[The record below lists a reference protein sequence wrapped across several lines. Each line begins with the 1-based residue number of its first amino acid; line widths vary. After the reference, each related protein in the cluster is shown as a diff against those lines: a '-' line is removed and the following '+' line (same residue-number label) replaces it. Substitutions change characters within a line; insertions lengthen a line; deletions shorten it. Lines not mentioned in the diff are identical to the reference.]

1 MVQFRRGVRSL
12 RTFERCGSG
21 TQAACPTKRAAKL
34 YHYALANAG
43 RLGKSGTWDSSYV
56 RIAFDTANRRSYNA
70 SRRRY
75 ADIPALIMPAGCC
88 PMFRVSC
95 HNFVRLTL
103 ALSISVF
110 GNSSLADIVV
120 SPPSVILDRPESSQQ
135 LLVSVA
141 TTDRATID
149 VSRACTYEIVQPEIA
164 VIEPTGL
171 VHPLRDGETEIII
184 RHDAKEVRV
193 RLEVR
198 QMGEPQPVSFHNEI
212 VPLLTKARCNAGGC
226 HGKAEGQNG
235 FKLSIFGFDA
245 AADFAAI
252 VKEGRGRRVS
262 VTAPDWSLML
272 RKGAAEIP
280 HGGGRKIEPDSDQ
293 YARLKRWIA
302 EGAGFDDLQSQSSP
316 IVAIEVEPLQQSLLA
331 GEAQQLR
338 VTAVDSHGIRRCVTA
353 EAEYESNA
361 SSIAE
366 VNQRGLVE
374 ASDIPGEAAILVR
387 YLGHVAVSRIT
398 LPRANVEFQRP
409 PETNFIDRLV
419 WDKLQRL
426 GIEPGELADDATFLR
441 RVYLDTIGTLPTS
454 LEVREFLADNSPD
467 KRTRLVD
474 RLLERNEYV
483 DYWTMR
489 WLDILRADQL
499 QISPQG
505 TVAMQRWLRRQFREN
520 RPFDEFARELLTV
533 QGSTTAEGPASFYKI
548 LNKPDEA
555 SRAISQLLLGVRI
568 ECAQCHHHPS
578 ERWSQSDYVG
588 LAGFFTGVK
597 LKKLPNGNEAVVSL
611 GGSDLPHPRSGETIA
626 ARPLGDGP
634 ADFSA
639 LSDRR
644 IALAAWMTSDSN
656 SFFAKAIANRIW
668 AHYFGRGL
676 VEPID
681 DMRDTNPASN
691 EPLMNAL
698 ADHMREVKYDLK
710 AFTRTLLQA
719 RVYQLSCRSNASNED
734 DFQNFSHAAYRT
746 LPAEVLL
753 DAISQVTEVPE
764 KFNGWPDGYRAIQV
778 WDNRMPSYFF
788 RIFGRPVR
796 ASVCECE
803 RSGEPSIAQSLHLLN
818 SPEIMVK
825 VQDRRGRVRQLA
837 GSDLAPAAIIDELY
851 LCMLSRPPI
860 GEERSLMLQAFDA
873 ADVDRRAAV
882 EDIQWAL
889 LNSKEF
895 MFNH

>member
-1 MVQFRRGVRSL
+1 M
-12 RTFERCGSG
+12 
-21 TQAACPTKRAAKL
+21 
-34 YHYALANAG
+34 
-43 RLGKSGTWDSSYV
+43 
-56 RIAFDTANRRSYNA
+56 I
-70 SRRRY
+70 
-75 ADIPALIMPAGCC
+75 
-88 PMFRVSC
+88 RVSRQS
-95 HNFVRLTL
+95 FVFIGLTL
-103 ALSISVF
+103 ALACVAT
-110 GNSSLADIVV
+110 GKSLLAEIVV
-120 SPPSVILDRPESSQQ
+120 SPTSVMLDRPESSQQ

-141 TTDRATID
+141 QADRMTID
-149 VSRACTYEIVQPEIA
+149 VSRAATYEVAQPEIA

-171 VHPLRDGETEIII
+171 VHPLRDGQTEIII
-184 RHDAKEVRV
+184 RHDGKEVRV
-193 RLEVR
+193 PLEVR
-198 QMGEPQPVSFHNEI
+198 HFGTPEPVSFHNEI
-212 VPLLTKARCNAGGC
+212 VPLLTKARCNNGGC

-252 VKEGRGRRVS
+252 VKEGRGRRVF
-262 VTAPDWSLML
+262 VTAPDHSLLL

-280 HGGGRKIEPDSDQ
+280 HGGGRKIEPDSYQ
-293 YARLKRWIA
+293 SARLERWIA
-302 EGAGFDDLQSQSSP
+302 EGAGFDDLASQSNR

-331 GEAQQLR
+331 GGAQQLR
-338 VTAVDSHGIRRCVTA
+338 VTAIDSAGNRRCVTA

-361 SSIAE
+361 ASIAD

-398 LPRANVEFQRP
+398 LPRPDVEFQRP
-409 PETNFIDRLV
+409 PEANFIDRLV

-426 GIEPGELADDATFLR
+426 GIAPGEVADDATLLR

-454 LEVREFLADNSPD
+454 AEVREFLADNASD
-467 KRTRLVD
+467 KRTRLID
-474 RLLERNEYV
+474 RLLERDEYV

-505 TVAMQRWLRRQFREN
+505 TVAMQQWLRRQFREN

-578 ERWSQSDYVG
+578 ERWSQADYVG

-611 GGSDLPHPRSGETIA
+611 GGSDLLHPRTGETIA
-626 ARPLGDGP
+626 ARPLGGEP
-634 ADFSA
+634 ADFSLA
-639 LSDRR
+639 SDRR
-644 IALAAWMTSDSN
+644 IALAAWMTSESN
-656 SFFAKAIANRIW
+656 PFFAKAIANRIW

-710 AFTRTLLQA
+710 AFTRTLLQS
-719 RVYQLSCRSNASNED
+719 RVYQLSAQSNASNED
-734 DFQNFSHAAYRT
+734 DFQNFSHAAYKT

-753 DAISQVTEVPE
+753 DAISQVTGVPE

-803 RSGEPSIAQSLHLLN
+803 RSSEPSIAQSLHLLN

-825 VQDRRGRVRQLA
+825 VQGRHGKARQLA
-837 GSDLAPAAIIDELY
+837 GSDLTPDAIIDELY
-851 LCMLSRPPI
+851 LSMLSRPPT
-860 GEERSLMLQAFDA
+860 GDERSLMLQAFDG
-873 ADVDRRAAV
+873 DEVDRRAAV
-882 EDIQWAL
+882 EDVQWAL

>member
-1 MVQFRRGVRSL
+1 MFQVNRNCFVGLLLVL
-12 RTFERCGSG
+12 TF
-21 TQAACPTKRAAKL
+21 AALDK
-34 YHYALANAG
+34 
-43 RLGKSGTWDSSYV
+43 
-56 RIAFDTANRRSYNA
+56 A
-70 SRRRY
+70 S
-75 ADIPALIMPAGCC
+75 
-88 PMFRVSC
+88 F
-95 HNFVRLTL
+95 
-103 ALSISVF
+103 
-110 GNSSLADIVV
+110 ADIVV
-120 SPPSVILDRPESSQQ
+120 SPASVMLDRPESSQQ
-135 LLVSVA
+135 LLVSVSQPDQR
-141 TTDRATID
+141 TRD
-149 VSRACTYEIVQPEIA
+149 VSREVTYEIARPEVA
-164 VIEPTGL
+164 TIEPSGL
-171 VHPLRDGETEIII
+171 IHPLRNGQTEIIVRHQGGEI
-184 RHDAKEVRV
+184 RVP
-193 RLEVR
+193 LEVR
-198 QMGEPQPVSFHNEI
+198 QLDDPAPVSFHNEI

-245 AADFAAI
+245 AADFAAL

-262 VTAPDWSLML
+262 TAMPQRSLL
-272 RKGAAEIP
+272 LQKGAALIP
-280 HGGGRKIEPDSDQ
+280 HGGGRKIEPDGYQ
-293 YARLKRWIA
+293 FARLQRWIA
-302 EGAGFDDLQSQSSP
+302 EGARFVDLESDDLESSSSR
-316 IVAIEVEPLQQSLLA
+316 IVAIEVEPLEQILLA
-331 GEAQQLR
+331 GGSQQLR
-338 VTAVDSHGIRRCVTA
+338 VSAIDDRGQRRCVTA

-361 SSIAE
+361 ASIAE

-398 LPRANVEFQRP
+398 LPRPEVTFQRP
-409 PETNFIDRLV
+409 PEVNFIDRLV

-426 GIEPGELADDATFLR
+426 GIEPSELADDATFLR
-441 RVYLDTIGTLPTS
+441 RVYLDTIGTLPTT
-454 LEVREFLADNSPD
+454 LEVRQFLADNSPD
-467 KRTRLVD
+467 KRTRLID
-474 RLLERNEYV
+474 HLLERDEYV

-505 TVAMQRWLRRQFREN
+505 TVAMQQWLRRQFREN
-520 RPFDEFARELLTV
+520 RPFDEFARDLLTV

-578 ERWSQSDYVG
+578 ERWSQTDYVA

-611 GGSDLPHPRSGETIA
+611 GGSDLPHPRSGELVA
-626 ARPLGDGP
+626 ARPLGGEP

-639 LSDRR
+639 TSDRR
-644 IALAAWMTSDSN
+644 AALAAWLTSDSN
-656 SFFAKAIANRIW
+656 PFFAKAIANRIW

-681 DMRDTNPASN
+681 DMRETNPASN
-691 EPLMNAL
+691 EPLMAAL
-698 ADHMREVKYDLK
+698 AEHMVAVRFDLK
-710 AFTRTLLQA
+710 AFTRTLLNSRA
-719 RVYQLSCRSNASNED
+719 YQLAAQSNASNED
-734 DFQNFSHAAYRT
+734 DVQNFSHATYRT

-753 DAISQVTEVPE
+753 DAISQSTDVPE
-764 KFNGWPDGYRAIQV
+764 KFNGWPEGYRAIQV

-803 RSGEPSIAQSLHLLN
+803 RSGEPSMAQSLHLLN
-818 SPEIMVK
+818 SPEIMSK
-825 VQDRRGRVRQLA
+825 VQARHGKARQLA
-837 GSDLAPAAIIDELY
+837 NSDLTPTAIIDELY
-851 LCMLSRPPI
+851 LGMLSRPPTD
-860 GEERSLMLQAFDA
+860 EERSLMLQAFDGVEA
-873 ADVDRRAAV
+873 DRRAAA
-882 EDIQWAL
+882 EDVQWAL

>member
-1 MVQFRRGVRSL
+1 MSTLFAVSL
-12 RTFERCGSG
+12 
-21 TQAACPTKRAAKL
+21 
-34 YHYALANAG
+34 
-43 RLGKSGTWDSSYV
+43 SS
-56 RIAFDTANRRSYNA
+56 
-70 SRRRY
+70 
-75 ADIPALIMPAGCC
+75 
-88 PMFRVSC
+88 
-95 HNFVRLTL
+95 
-103 ALSISVF
+103 
-110 GNSSLADIVV
+110 SSFARIVV
-120 SPPSVILDRPESSQQ
+120 SPESVVLDRPESSQQ
-135 LLVSVA
+135 LLVSDSQ
-141 TTDRATID
+141 TNRMTID
-149 VSRACTYEIVQPEIA
+149 VSRSATYKIAQPAIA
-164 VIEPTGL
+164 VIDSTGL
-171 VHPLRDGETEIII
+171 IHPLSNGQTEIVVGLNGE
-184 RHDAKEVRV
+184 EVRV
-193 RLEVR
+193 PLEVR
-198 QMGEPQPVSFHNEI
+198 HLTAPEPVSFHNEI

-235 FKLSIFGFDA
+235 FKLSIFGFDV

-262 VTAPDWSLML
+262 VTVPAHSLLL

-280 HGGGRKIEPDSDQ
+280 HGGGRKIEPQSYQ
-293 YARLKRWIA
+293 YERLKRWIT
-302 EGAGFDDLQSQSSP
+302 EGARLDDDELQTSR
-316 IVAIEVEPLQQSLLA
+316 IVAVEVEPLQQSLLA
-331 GEAQQLR
+331 GGSQQLR
-338 VTAVDSHGIRRCVTA
+338 VTAVDGAGSRRCVTA

-366 VNQRGLVE
+366 VNERGLVE

-398 LPRANVEFQRP
+398 LPRPDVEFQRP
-409 PETNFIDRLV
+409 PEANFIDRLV
-419 WDKLQRL
+419 WDKLQQL
-426 GIEPGELADDATFLR
+426 GIEPSDSADDATFLR
-441 RVYLDTIGTLPTS
+441 RVYLDAIGTLPTS
-454 LEVREFLADNSPD
+454 REVLEFLADNSSD
-467 KRTRLVD
+467 KRTRLID
-474 RLLERNEYV
+474 RLLERDEYV

-520 RPFDEFARELLTV
+520 RPFDEFARDLLTV
-533 QGSTTAEGPASFYKI
+533 QGNTTAEGPASFYKI
-548 LNKPDEA
+548 LKKPDEA
-555 SRAISQLLLGVRI
+555 SRSISQLLLGVRI

-578 ERWSQSDYVG
+578 ERWSQTDYVG
-588 LAGFFTGVK
+588 LAGFFTGLK

-611 GGSDLPHPRSGETIA
+611 GGKDLPHPRTGETIA
-626 ARPLGDGP
+626 ARPLGGEP
-634 ADFSA
+634 TDFASA
-639 LSDRR
+639 SDRR
-644 IALAAWMTSDSN
+644 VALAAWMTSESN
-656 SFFAKAIANRIW
+656 PFFAKAIANRIW

-698 ADHMREVKYDLK
+698 AEYMREVKYDLK
-710 AFTRTLLQA
+710 AFTRTLLQSRA
-719 RVYQLSCRSNASNED
+719 YQLNTESNNSNEAD
-734 DFQNFSHAAYRT
+734 VQNFSHATYKT

-753 DAISQVTEVPE
+753 DAISQSTGVPE

-818 SPEIMVK
+818 SPEIMAK
-825 VQDRRGRVRQLA
+825 VQDRHGKSRQLA
-837 GSDLAPAAIIDELY
+837 SSDLTPDAIIDELY
-851 LCMLSRPPI
+851 LGMLSRRPTDN
-860 GEERSLMLQAFDA
+860 ERSLMLQAFGDA
-873 ADVDRRAAV
+873 AIDRRAAA
-882 EDIQWAL
+882 EDVQWAL

>member
-1 MVQFRRGVRSL
+1 MFRASRHSVIGLLIVLGISVL
-12 RTFERCGSG
+12 SNF
-21 TQAACPTKRAAKL
+21 
-34 YHYALANAG
+34 ALAE
-43 RLGKSGTWDSSYV
+43 L
-56 RIAFDTANRRSYNA
+56 
-70 SRRRY
+70 
-75 ADIPALIMPAGCC
+75 
-88 PMFRVSC
+88 RVSP
-95 HNFVRLTL
+95 T
-103 ALSISVF
+103 SV
-110 GNSSLADIVV
+110 V
-120 SPPSVILDRPESSQQ
+120 LDRPEASQQ
-135 LLVSVA
+135 LLVNVVQ
-141 TTDRATID
+141 TGRLTVD
-149 VSRACTYEIVQPEIA
+149 VSRASTYEIAQPEIA
-164 VIEPTGL
+164 TIEPTGL
-171 VHPLRDGETEIII
+171 IHPLRDGQTEIVI
-184 RHDAKEVRV
+184 RHDAEEVRV
-193 RLEVR
+193 PLVVRRLGDPE
-198 QMGEPQPVSFHNEI
+198 PVSFHNEI

-245 AADFAAI
+245 EADFAAI

-262 VTAPDWSLML
+262 VTAPERSLLL
-272 RKGAAEIP
+272 RKGSAEIP
-280 HGGGRKIEPDSDQ
+280 HGGGRKIEPDSYQ
-293 YARLKRWIA
+293 YARLERWIA
-302 EGAGFDDLQSQSSP
+302 EGAAFDDLESQGSP
-316 IVAIEVEPLQQSLLA
+316 IVSIEVEPLQQSLLTGA
-331 GEAQQLR
+331 AQQLR
-338 VTAVDSHGIRRCVTA
+338 VTAIDSRGHQRCVTA

-361 SSIAE
+361 ASIAE

-398 LPRANVEFQRP
+398 LPRPADEFQRP

-426 GIEPGELADDATFLR
+426 GIEPGELADDATFQR

-454 LEVREFLADNSPD
+454 LEAREFLANNSPD

-474 RLLERNEYV
+474 RLLERDEYV

-505 TVAMQRWLRRQFREN
+505 TVAMQRWLRRHFRDN

-548 LNKPDEA
+548 LSKPDDA
-555 SRAISQLLLGVRI
+555 SQAISQLLLGVRI

-578 ERWSQSDYVG
+578 ERWSQGDYVG

-611 GGSDLPHPRSGETIA
+611 GGNDLPHPRTGETIS
-626 ARPLGDGP
+626 ARPLGAEP

-639 LSDRR
+639 TNDRR
-644 IALAAWMTSDSN
+644 VALAAWMTSDSN
-656 SFFAKAIANRIW
+656 PFFAKAIANRLW

-710 AFTRTLLQA
+710 TFTRTLLQS
-719 RVYQLSCRSNASNED
+719 RVYQLSAQSNASNED
-734 DFQNFSHAAYRT
+734 DFQNFSHAAYKA

-818 SPEIMVK
+818 SPEMMVK
-825 VQDRRGRVRQLA
+825 VQDRHGKARQLA
-837 GSDLAPAAIIDELY
+837 ASDLTPAAMIDELY
-851 LCMLSRPPI
+851 LCMLSRLPT
-860 GEERSLMLQAFDA
+860 GDERSLMLQAFDG
-873 ADVDRRAAV
+873 VEIDRRAAV
-882 EDIQWAL
+882 EDVQWAL

>member
-1 MVQFRRGVRSL
+1 ML
-12 RTFERCGSG
+12 
-21 TQAACPTKRAAKL
+21 
-34 YHYALANAG
+34 
-43 RLGKSGTWDSSYV
+43 
-56 RIAFDTANRRSYNA
+56 
-70 SRRRY
+70 
-75 ADIPALIMPAGCC
+75 
-88 PMFRVSC
+88 RVSC
-95 HNFVRLTL
+95 HLPRSLLSGFALFV
-103 ALSISVF
+103 LS
-110 GNSSLADIVV
+110 NASLADIVV
-120 SPPSVILDRPESSQQ
+120 SPSSVVLDRPESSQQ
-135 LLVSVA
+135 LLVCVA
-141 TTDRATID
+141 QADRTTVD
-149 VSRACTYEIVQPEIA
+149 VSRSATYEIAEPRIA
-164 VIEPTGL
+164 AIDSSGL
-171 VHPLRDGETEIII
+171 VHPLRDGRTEIII
-184 RHDAKEVRV
+184 RHSSEVARV
-193 RLEVR
+193 PLEVR
-198 QMGEPQPVSFHNEI
+198 RFTAPEPVSFHNEI

-245 AADFAAI
+245 ATDFAAI

-262 VTAPDWSLML
+262 VTAPERSLLL

-280 HGGGRKIEPDSDQ
+280 HGGGRKIEPDSYQ

-302 EGAGFDDLQSQSSP
+302 EGAGFDDLETQSNG

-331 GEAQQLR
+331 GDAQQLR
-338 VTAVDSHGIRRCVTA
+338 VTSVDREGNRRCVTA
-353 EAEYESNA
+353 EADYESNA
-361 SSIAE
+361 ASIAE

-398 LPRANVEFQRP
+398 LPRPDVEFQRP
-409 PETNFIDRLV
+409 SEHNFIDRLV

-441 RVYLDTIGTLPTS
+441 RVYLDTIGTLPTP
-454 LEVREFLADNSPD
+454 LEVREFLADSTSA
-467 KRTRLVD
+467 KRTRLID
-474 RLLERNEYV
+474 QLLERDEYV
-483 DYWTMR
+483 DYWTTR

-520 RPFDEFARELLTV
+520 RSFDEFARELLTV
-533 QGSTTAEGPASFYKI
+533 QGSTTAEGPAAFYKI

-578 ERWSQSDYVG
+578 ERWSQTDYVG

-611 GGSDLPHPRSGETIA
+611 GGSDLPHPRTGETIA
-626 ARPLGDGP
+626 ARPLGDEP

-639 LSDRR
+639 ASDRR

-656 SFFAKAIANRIW
+656 PFFAKAIANRLW

-691 EPLMNAL
+691 EPLMAAL
-698 ADHMREVKYDLK
+698 TEHMREVRYDLK
-710 AFTRTLLQA
+710 AFTRTLLQSRA
-719 RVYQLSCRSNASNED
+719 YQLSARSNDSNAD
-734 DFQNFSHAAYRT
+734 DFQNFSHASYKA

-753 DAISQVTEVPE
+753 DAISQSTNVPE
-764 KFNGWPDGYRAIQV
+764 KFNGWPEGYRAIQV

-818 SPEIMVK
+818 SPEIMAK
-825 VQDRRGRVRQLA
+825 VQHRHGKSRELA
-837 GSDLAPAAIIDELY
+837 SSDLTPAAIIDELY
-851 LCMLSRPPI
+851 LGMLSRLPT
-860 GEERSLMLQAFDA
+860 GDERTLMLQAFDGT
-873 ADVDRRAAV
+873 DVDRRAAV
-882 EDIQWAL
+882 EDVQWAL